1 MSSEKKPSDD
11 AKAKFLEALEK
22 KKTRIV
28 RYLVVGHHLDQRL
41 VGVKHQA
48 HQHRVFSVSQ
58 VPQVLQVKWI
68 LNFS

>member
-22 KKTRIV
+22 KKNKNSS
-28 RYLVVGHHLDQRL
+28 LPGNGASSGPKVGGSQTPGAPAPR
-41 VGVKHQA
+41 
-48 HQHRVFSVSQ
+48 FSVSQ
-58 VPQVLQVKWI
+58 VPQVLQVKWT